1 MSGAGIAHNK
11 TYMNNYIILLTWDDE
26 ARVWVAVNDEIPLAL
41 ESGSLD
47 VLMER
52 VRYVAPEV
60 LEANGR
66 PHTNMRLHFKADRV
80 AVVV

>member
-1 MSGAGIAHNK
+1 MK
-11 TYMNNYIILLTWDDE
+11 EYTVLLTWDTD

-52 VRYVAPEV
+52 VRYAAPEV
-60 LEANGR
+60 LEANGK
-66 PHTNMRLHFKADRV
+66 PHANIRLHFKADRV
-80 AVVV
+80 AVVA

>member
-1 MSGAGIAHNK
+1 
-11 TYMNNYIILLTWDDE
+11 MNEYIVLLTWDDE

-52 VRYVAPEV
+52 VRYAAPEV
-60 LEANGR
+60 LEANGK
-66 PHTNMRLHFKADRV
+66 PHTNIRLHFKADRV
-80 AVVV
+80 AVVA

>member
-1 MSGAGIAHNK
+1 MQGDDM
-11 TYMNNYIILLTWDDE
+11 TEYTVLLTWDEE

-52 VRYVAPEV
+52 VRYTAPEV
-60 LEANGR
+60 LESNGKL
-66 PHTNMRLHFKADRV
+66 HNNIRLHFKADRV
-80 AVVV
+80 AVVA

>member
-1 MSGAGIAHNK
+1 
-11 TYMNNYIILLTWDDE
+11 MNNYIILLTWDDE

>member
-1 MSGAGIAHNK
+1 MQGDDM
-11 TYMNNYIILLTWDDE
+11 TEYTVLLTWDEE

-52 VRYVAPEV
+52 VRYTAPEV
-60 LEANGR
+60 LESNGK
-66 PHTNMRLHFKADRV
+66 PHNNIRLHFKADRV
-80 AVVV
+80 AVVA

>member
-1 MSGAGIAHNK
+1 MTTINE
-11 TYMNNYIILLTWDDE
+11 YIVLLTWDEE

-52 VRYVAPEV
+52 VRYMASEI
-60 LEANGR
+60 LESNGK
-66 PHTNMRLHFKADRV
+66 PHNNIRLHFKVDRISVV
-80 AVVV
+80 A

>member
-1 MSGAGIAHNK
+1 
-11 TYMNNYIILLTWDDE
+11 MNEYTVLLTWDDE

-60 LEANGR
+60 LEANGKL
-66 PHTNMRLHFKADRV
+66 HTDIRLHFKADRIAKDINLLEV
-80 AVVV
+80 LRL

>member
-1 MSGAGIAHNK
+1 MK
-11 TYMNNYIILLTWDDE
+11 EYTVLLTWDND

-52 VRYVAPEV
+52 VRYAAPEV
-60 LEANGR
+60 LEANGKLDA
-66 PHTNMRLHFKADRV
+66 NIRLHFKADRV
-80 AVVV
+80 AVVA

>member
-1 MSGAGIAHNK
+1 M
-11 TYMNNYIILLTWDDE
+11 TEYLVLLTWDDE

-52 VRYVAPEV
+52 VRYVASET
-60 LEANGR
+60 LEANGK
-66 PHTNMRLHFKADRV
+66 PSTNIRLHFKADRV
-80 AVVV
+80 AVVA

>member
-1 MSGAGIAHNK
+1 
-11 TYMNNYIILLTWDDE
+11 MNEYTVLLTWDDE

-52 VRYVAPEV
+52 VRYTAPEI
-60 LEANGR
+60 LESNGKA
-66 PHTNMRLHFKADRV
+66 HNNIRLHYGKIIKSGIDKMENTSYS
-80 AVVV
+80 

>member
-1 MSGAGIAHNK
+1 MK
-11 TYMNNYIILLTWDDE
+11 EYTVLLTWDND

-52 VRYVAPEV
+52 VRYAAPEV
-60 LEANGR
+60 LEANGKL
-66 PHTNMRLHFKADRV
+66 HANIRLHFKADRV
-80 AVVV
+80 AVVA

>member
-1 MSGAGIAHNK
+1 M
-11 TYMNNYIILLTWDDE
+11 TEYTVLLTWDDE
-26 ARVWVAVNDEIPLAL
+26 ARVWIAVNDEIPLVL

-60 LEANGR
+60 LEANGK
-66 PHTNMRLHFKADRV
+66 PYTKILLHFKADRV
-80 AVVV
+80 AMVV